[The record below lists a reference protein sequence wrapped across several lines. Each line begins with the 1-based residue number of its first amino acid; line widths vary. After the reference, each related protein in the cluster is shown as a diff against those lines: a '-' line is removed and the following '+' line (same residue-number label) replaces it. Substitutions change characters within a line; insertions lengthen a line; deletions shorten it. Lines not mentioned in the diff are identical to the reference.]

1 MCHHSIDKFTLP
13 ITTMIL
19 VCAVCYY
26 YATQYEIFNRYD
38 KYTKKTERKKHQK
51 VGIKC
56 QTSKLTK
63 VEVSKSFDIFSEVSL
78 FSGSSSGYTIHCV
91 YWDQKCAKSDT
102 HFTCIAGLLHVS
114 HSKI

>member
-38 KYTKKTERKKHQK
+38 KYTKKKWKEKHQK

-56 QTSKLTK
+56 QTSKAYK
-63 VEVSKSFDIFSEVSL
+63 GGCFEIVRYIFSEVSL
-78 FSGSSSGYTIHCV
+78 FWGSSSRHKYLNHTMFIGIKNV
-91 YWDQKCAKSDT
+91 QKVKN
-102 HFTCIAGLLHVS
+102 INR
-114 HSKI
+114 SKNWI